1 MVDIQKLKYDI
12 AMNCALID
20 TFAAQRED
28 SGIDIRSEMMAN
40 FLSHYEFCCMQ
51 DQSAFDSCISQMK
64 ESKALSRCQGV
75 RDTLNLIFLK
85 IF

>member
-20 TFAAQRED
+20 TLAAQRENP
-28 SGIDIRSEMMAN
+28 SINIRSEMMAN
-40 FLSHYEFCCMQ
+40 FSSHYTFCCMQ

-64 ESKALSRCQGV
+64 ESEKLAPDIKACVIR
-75 RDTLNLIFLK
+75 
-85 IF
+85 